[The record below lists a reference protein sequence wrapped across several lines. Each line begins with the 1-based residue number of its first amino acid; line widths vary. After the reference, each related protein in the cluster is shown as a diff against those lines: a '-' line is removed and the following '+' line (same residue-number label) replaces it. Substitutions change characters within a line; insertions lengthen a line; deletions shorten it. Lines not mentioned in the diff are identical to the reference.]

1 MILFN
6 LYFYL
11 QNSIF
16 TTEYK
21 IVIIA
26 IVNRKCKEG
35 EYMLLYDSTHG
46 FTTPV
51 KAEERERL
59 FQCSDLLSLITT
71 NHYHR
76 ASGCFTALECMSVF
90 LGNGCFQIGVLWA
103 LGAQVFREPDP
114 AVLHGVLEQVR
125 EVIHAPIWYAYTCG
139 GRLYFLLC
147 YPRLRPGEPDCE
159 QIAKTNV
166 ADFEMLQSQ
175 VKEDGLRVLASDLCR
190 GEAEIYLMTNSLRH
204 AIEYAEFRGG
214 AFDSVYIRM
223 EEQLHKAFV
232 EDLSSYRILAT
243 QITDAIR
250 LPDCDSAVLA
260 QEIGGHIIANSSA
273 SMESVHHHLQIF
285 VLSFTDY
292 LGSSGTV
299 NASFLSHRRI
309 TTKIMRFEREEE
321 MIQRLR
327 EILDEIRQQF
337 QRLETAG
344 RQNQILL
351 IRDYVD
357 AHITD
362 PALTVGYV
370 AEQFRAAPS
379 HLTAQFQRYFGV
391 TLYKYIQRERLN
403 HCRALLKSAPSMTV
417 EELAAASGYT
427 DLSTM
432 YRAFKR
438 YEGTT
443 PGALR
448 ITCLRGKQ

>member
-1 MILFN
+1 
-6 LYFYL
+6 
-11 QNSIF
+11 
-16 TTEYK
+16 
-21 IVIIA
+21 
-26 IVNRKCKEG
+26 
-35 EYMLLYDSTHG
+35 MLLYNSMHG

-51 KAEERERL
+51 RTEKREQL
-59 FQCSDLLSLITT
+59 FRSSDLLNLITT

-76 ASGCFTALECMSVF
+76 SSVCFTALERMGVF
-90 LGNGCFQIGVLWA
+90 LGNGCFQVGVLWA

-114 AVLHGVLEQVR
+114 AVLRGVLEQAR
-125 EVIHAPIWYAYTCG
+125 ELIHAPIWYAYTCG

-159 QIAKTNV
+159 RIARTNI
-166 ADFEMLQSQ
+166 ADFEKLQSQ
-175 VKEDGLRVLASDLCR
+175 VKTEGLRVLVSDLCR
-190 GEAEIYLMTNSLRH
+190 GEAEIFLMTNSLFH

-214 AFDSVYIRM
+214 AFENVYIRM
-223 EEQLHKAFV
+223 EEQLHKALV
-232 EDLSSYRILAT
+232 EDLSTYRILAT

-250 LPDCDSAVLA
+250 LPDCDNDKLA
-260 QEIGGHIIANSSA
+260 QEIGGHIIENCSA

-337 QRLETAG
+337 HRLENAG

-362 PALTVGYV
+362 PALTVGSLS
-370 AEQFRAAPS
+370 AQFHVAPS
-379 HLTAQFQRYFGV
+379 HLTAQFQRYFGM

-403 HCRALLKSAPSMTV
+403 HCRALLKDAPSMTV

-448 ITCLRGKQ
+448 TSCIRGK